1 MTLQRPLLRCSALL
15 ALLVPAA
22 LAAQET
28 RCDRG
33 DIEVSTLSFAGN
45 TAFTDAELAAGIVT
59 TPNSRARRLLRF
71 VGARHCLDQKELP
84 LDLARLRLWY
94 RNHGF
99 TDVTV
104 DTVIGTISPRRVEVR
119 FLINEGLPT
128 VVDTLTV
135 QGLDDVPERSA
146 IIARLPARR
155 GGWFDRYANAA
166 SRDSITR
173 RLRNNG
179 YPDAETYLGYDVRR
193 DERLATVVFTV
204 NPGPRRRI
212 GQVLLTQ
219 LGREDGGEPQVRETA
234 VRRLTGLEEGD
245 LYRERLLERAK
256 RTLYQSEAF
265 SQVSVEPGDELG
277 DTLIAVN
284 VEVREGYQ
292 RAVRVGGGWGT
303 LDCFRTTG
311 DISNHSLFRTATRLD
326 LRARVSKIGIGAPLG
341 GAASLCP
348 QAQDDIYSRDLNYY
362 TGATLSRPTPLTAG
376 FIPTFSLY
384 SERRSEYNAYLRT
397 TPAGGAV
404 NLTKNVNRRSTSMGY
419 SVEFGRTE
427 AQPALYCAVFNACE
441 AEDRDNLQRD
451 VRLAVV
457 SLSQLYDRT
466 DDALDPTR
474 GSLSRIEYR
483 FSAPFIGSEQDVEF
497 NRLTLDGSR
506 YFAFGGDVVL
516 ALRMR
521 LGAVFGR
528 SFSFS
533 RTAGFVPP
541 QERLFAGGPQSVRGF
556 RQNELG
562 PSVYIPTRYDTV
574 STAGLQVTTVAATD
588 TVYLRANAEEVNER
602 AVPTGGNTMIVGNAE
617 LRITSPFLPTV
628 LKWAMFMDVG
638 ELWNR
643 GAGVR
648 ALGFKQMKWTPGLGL
663 RVRTPIGYLRA
674 DLAYNA
680 YQLSSGAA
688 YFDAPVLAGGAG
700 GSLYC
705 VSPTNTLPA
714 TLQGGVLTQ
723 EQGTCPSSYQPGRR
737 SGFFGRW
744 TPSIAIGQA
753 F

>member
-1 MTLQRPLLRCSALL
+1 MSLQRLLLRSTALL
-15 ALLVPAA
+15 AMLMPTA

-33 DIEVSTLSFAGN
+33 DIEVATLSFAGN
-45 TAFTDAELAAGIVT
+45 SAFTDAELAAGIVT
-59 TPNSRARRLLRF
+59 TPNSRARRLLRL
-71 VGARHCLDQKELP
+71 VGARHCLDQTQLP

-99 TDVTV
+99 SDVTV
-104 DTVIGTISPRRVEVR
+104 DTVIATVAPRRVEVR

-128 VVDTLTV
+128 IVDTLTV
-135 QGLDDVPERSA
+135 SGLDAVPERST
-146 IIARLPARR
+146 ILARLPARR
-155 GGWFDRYANAA
+155 GGWFNRYANAA
-166 SRDSITR
+166 TRDTITR
-173 RLRNNG
+173 RLRDNG
-179 YPDAETYLGYDVRR
+179 YPDAETYLGYDLRR
-193 DERLATVVFTV
+193 DERLATVMFTV
-204 NPGPRRRI
+204 VPGPRRRI
-212 GQVLLTQ
+212 GQVELIQ
-219 LGREDGGEPQVRETA
+219 LGREDGSEPQVRERS
-234 VRRLTGLEEGD
+234 VRRLTGLREGD

-265 SQVSVEPGDELG
+265 AQVSVEPGEELG
-277 DTLIAVN
+277 DSLIAVR
-284 VEVREGYQ
+284 VEVREGFM
-292 RAVRVGGGWGT
+292 RAVRLGGGWGT

-311 DISNHSLFRTATRLD
+311 DLSNYNLFKSANRLD
-326 LRARVSKIGIGAPLG
+326 LRARVSKIGIGDPLG

-348 QAQDDIYSRDLNYY
+348 QAQNDIYSRDLNYY
-362 TGATLSRPTPLTAG
+362 AGATLSRPTPLTAG

-384 SERRSEYNAYLRT
+384 SERRSEFNAYLRT

-404 NLTKNVNRRSTSMGY
+404 NLSKNINRRSTSVGY

-441 AEDRDNLQRD
+441 AADRAALQRD

-457 SLSQLYDRT
+457 SASQLWDRT
-466 DDALDPTR
+466 DDQLDPSR
-474 GSLSRIEYR
+474 GSILRAEYR
-483 FSAPFIGSEQDVEF
+483 FSSPFIGSEKDLEF
-497 NRLTLDGSR
+497 NRVTLDGSR

-516 ALRMR
+516 ALRLR

-528 SFSFS
+528 SFSFT

-541 QERLFAGGPQSVRGF
+541 QERLFAGGPTSVRGF

-562 PSVYIPTRYDTV
+562 PAVYIPTRYDTL
-574 STAGLQVTTVAATD
+574 STSGAQVTSVQPGD
-588 TVYLRANAEEVNER
+588 TVFLRANADEVNER
-602 AVPTGGNTMIVGNAE
+602 AVPTGGNSMVVGNAE
-617 LRITSPFLPTV
+617 VRITSPFLPTL
-628 LKWAMFMDVG
+628 LKWTLFMDVG

-648 ALGFKQMKWTPGLGL
+648 GLGFKHMKWTPGFGL

-674 DLAYNA
+674 DLAYNS
-680 YQLSSGAA
+680 YPLSSGAA
-688 YFDAPVLAGGAG
+688 YFDAPVSAGGA
-700 GSLYC
+700 LFC
-705 VSPTNTLPA
+705 VSPTNSLPV

-723 EQGTCPSSYQPGRR
+723 AQGSCPGSYLPSRR
-737 SGFFGRW
+737 TGFFGRW

>member
-1 MTLQRPLLRCSALL
+1 MTLWRVFVRCSALL
-15 ALLVPAA
+15 LALLLLLPAA

-33 DIEVSTLSFAGN
+33 DIEVATLSFAGN

-59 TPNSRARRLLRF
+59 TANSRARRIFRII
-71 VGARHCLDQKELP
+71 GTRHCLDQAQLP

-99 TDVTV
+99 TDATV
-104 DTVIGTISPRRVEVR
+104 DTVIATIAPRRVEVR
-119 FLINEGLPT
+119 FLISEGLPT
-128 VVDTLTV
+128 IVDTLTV
-135 QGLDDVPERSA
+135 TGMDSVPERDA
-146 IIARLPARR
+146 ILARLPTRR

-166 SRDSITR
+166 TRDTITR
-173 RLRNNG
+173 RLRDNG
-179 YPDAETYLGYDVRR
+179 YPDAETYLGYDLRR
-193 DERLATVVFTV
+193 DERKATVLFTV
-204 NPGPRRRI
+204 FPGPRRRI
-212 GQVLLTQ
+212 GRVQLTQ
-219 LGREDGGEPQVRETA
+219 LGRDGGEPQVRERA
-234 VRRLTGLEEGD
+234 VRRLTGLAEGD

-265 SQVSVEPGDELG
+265 SQVSVEPGQELG
-277 DTLIAVN
+277 DSLIAVN
-284 VEVREGYQ
+284 VEVREGFQ
-292 RAVRVGGGWGT
+292 RAVRLGGGWGT

-311 DISNHSLFRTATRLD
+311 DLTNYNLFKSATRLD
-326 LRARVSKIGIGAPLG
+326 LRARVSKIGIGDPLG

-348 QAQDDIYSRDLNYY
+348 QAQNDIYSRDLNYY

-376 FIPTFSLY
+376 FIPTLSLY

-404 NLTKNVNRRSTSMGY
+404 NLSRNLNRRSTSLGY

-441 AEDRDNLQRD
+441 AADRAALQRD

-457 SLSQLYDRT
+457 SLSQLWDRT
-466 DDALDPTR
+466 DDPIDPTR
-474 GSLSRIEYR
+474 GGVARAEYR
-483 FSAPFIGSEQDVEF
+483 FSAPSIGSEQDLEF
-497 NRLTLDGSR
+497 NRITLDGSR
-506 YFAFGGDVVL
+506 YIAFGGDVVL
-516 ALRMR
+516 AIRVR

-528 SFSFS
+528 NFSFS
-533 RTAGFVPP
+533 QTAGFVPP
-541 QERLFAGGPQSVRGF
+541 QERLFAGGPTSVRGF

-562 PSVYIPTRYDTV
+562 PAVYIPTRYDTV
-574 STAGLQVTTVAATD
+574 STTGAPVTSVAAGD
-588 TVYLRANAEEVNER
+588 TVFLRAIASEVNER
-602 AVPTGGNTMIVGNAE
+602 AVPTGGNSLVVGNAE
-617 LRITSPFLPTV
+617 LRFNSPFLPTL
-628 LKWAMFMDVG
+628 LKWTTFVDVG

-643 GAGVR
+643 RSGVR
-648 ALGFKQMKWTPGLGL
+648 GLGFKQMRWTPGFGL
-663 RVRTPIGYLRA
+663 RVRTPVGYLRA
-674 DLAYNA
+674 DLGYNA
-680 YQLSSGAA
+680 YPLSSGAA
-688 YFDAPVLAGGAG
+688 YFDAPVSAGGA
-700 GSLYC
+700 LFC

-723 EQGTCPSSYQPGRR
+723 AQGSCPGSYQPGRR